1 MVLLFSGGGMARASL
16 LDLNPF
22 DKTISFTF
30 VLLENFSL
38 MPLSS
43 AIDTLR
49 NANRIIGHDLYQ
61 WNIAAESLDIVQ
73 CSSNIALNV
82 DIKLT
87 DIPSDSIII
96 ICGGIDSNNKITGS
110 MQEWLCQ
117 SSRLSDRPIGAL
129 CLGAYALASSGLLD
143 GYSCSIH
150 WEDIASFQENY
161 PNVQVKNSL
170 FEIDRDRFTCSGGTA
185 ATDMMLSMI
194 AAHHSE
200 EIASQ
205 VAEAVIHSTIRHSS
219 QSQRMDL
226 HTRVGI
232 RHTKLL
238 LIIERM
244 ENNLEKPISPNTLAE
259 EAQIST
265 RQLERLFR
273 RYLNKSPKRYYLEL
287 RLKHARKLLL
297 QTSMPLIDIA
307 ISCGFSSTS
316 HFSKSYRTFFETTP
330 YRERGM
336 QNMLYMK

>member
-1 MVLLFSGGGMARASL
+1 MARASL

-22 DKTISFTF
+22 DKTICFTF

-49 NANRIIGHDLYQ
+49 NANRITGQNLYQ
-61 WNIAAESLDIVQ
+61 WKIAAESLDAVQ
-73 CSSNIALNV
+73 SSSNIALNI
-82 DIKLT
+82 DMKLE
-87 DIPSDSIII
+87 DIPSDNIII
-96 ICGGIDSNNKITGS
+96 ICGGLDSDTKITKN
-110 MQEWLCQ
+110 MHEWVVKYNH
-117 SSRLSDRPIGAL
+117 LSDMPIGSL

-143 GYSCSIH
+143 GYSCSIY
-150 WEDIASFQENY
+150 WENIASFQESY
-161 PNVQVKNSL
+161 PNVKVQNSL

-185 ATDMMLSMI
+185 ATDLMLSMI
-194 AAHHSE
+194 AAHHNE
-200 EIASQ
+200 TVATQ
-205 VAEAVIHSTIRHSS
+205 VAETVIHSTMRHSS

-226 HTRVGI
+226 HARVGI

-238 LIIERM
+238 MIIERM
-244 ENNLEKPISPNTLAE
+244 ENNLEKPISPKILAE
-259 EAQIST
+259 EAHIST

-297 QTSMPLIDIA
+297 QTSMPLIDVA

-316 HFSKSYRTFFETTP
+316 HFSKSYRSFFETTP
-330 YRERGM
+330 HRERGL